1 MALLEQFTRRGL
13 LWAVIVAVLSTSAIA
28 AELLHGE
35 ASRVGD
41 GDTFT
46 LSAQTR
52 IRLFGIDAPE
62 LNQKCK
68 RDNACEPCGQEARD
82 ALASLAQGDLICEP
96 RGKSYDRTVARCVVG
111 DKDLAFEMI
120 KAGQA
125 KVYGQ
130 YIKKRDP
137 LRAMYLD
144 AEAKA
149 KKEKV
154 GIWASEMIP
163 PDQWRR
169 NRARLECER

>member
-1 MALLEQFTRRGL
+1 MAPFEQITRRVL
-13 LWAVIVAVLSTSAIA
+13 LGTVIVAALSTSAIA
-28 AELLHGE
+28 AALLHGE
-35 ASRVGD
+35 ASRVSD

-46 LSAQTR
+46 LSSETR

-62 LNQKCK
+62 LNQKCR
-68 RDNACEPCGQEARD
+68 RDNACEPCGQRSRD
-82 ALASLAQGDLICEP
+82 ALATVAQGDLICER

-111 DKDLAFEMI
+111 DKDLALEMI
-120 KAGQA
+120 KAGHA
-125 KVYGQ
+125 MVYGQ

-154 GIWASEMIP
+154 GIWATEMIP

>member
-1 MALLEQFTRRGL
+1 MAPFEQFVRRGL
-13 LWAVIVAVLSTSAIA
+13 ICITVLAVLSASSFA
-28 AELLHGE
+28 AELLHGQ
-35 ASRVGD
+35 ASRVSD

-46 LSAQTR
+46 LSSETR

-68 RDNACEPCGQEARD
+68 RDNACEPCGQMSRD
-82 ALASLAQGDLICEP
+82 ALASLTQGNLICEP
-96 RGKSYDRTVARCVVG
+96 RGKSYDRVVARCVVG
-111 DKDLAFEMI
+111 DKDIALEMI
-120 KAGQA
+120 KSGHAM
-125 KVYGQ
+125 VYGQ
-130 YIKKRDP
+130 YVKKRDL

-154 GIWASEMIP
+154 GIWATEMIP

>member
-1 MALLEQFTRRGL
+1 MAPFEQFMRRGL
-13 LWAVIVAVLSTSAIA
+13 LWALIVAVLSTSAIA
-28 AELLHGE
+28 AALLHGE
-35 ASRVGD
+35 ASRVSD

-46 LSAQTR
+46 LSSQTR

-68 RDNACEPCGQEARD
+68 RENACEPCGPMSRD
-82 ALASLAQGDLICEP
+82 ALASFAQGDLICEP
-96 RGKSYDRTVARCVVG
+96 RGKSYDRVVARCVVG
-111 DKDLAFEMI
+111 DKDIALEMI
-120 KAGQA
+120 KAGHA
-125 KVYGQ
+125 MVYGQ

-149 KKEKV
+149 QKEMI
-154 GIWASEMIP
+154 GIWASELIP

>member
-1 MALLEQFTRRGL
+1 MAAFQQLTRRVL
-13 LWAVIVAVLSTSAIA
+13 LGTVIVAVLSTSAIA
-28 AELLHGE
+28 AAVLYGE
-35 ASRVGD
+35 ASRVSD

-46 LSAQTR
+46 LSSETR

-68 RDNACEPCGQEARD
+68 RDNACEPCGQISRA
-82 ALASLAQGDLICEP
+82 ALATLAQGDLICEP
-96 RGKSYDRTVARCVVG
+96 RGKSYDRVVARCVVG
-111 DKDLAFEMI
+111 DKDIALELI
-120 KAGQA
+120 KAGHA
-125 KVYGQ
+125 MVYGQ

-149 KKEKV
+149 KKEKA

>member
-1 MALLEQFTRRGL
+1 MTAIGKFINRSLLCTF
-13 LWAVIVAVLSTSAIA
+13 VVAVLSASAFA

-35 ASRVGD
+35 ASRVSD

-46 LSAQTR
+46 LSSQTR

-68 RDNACEPCGQEARD
+68 RDSACEPCGQAARD
-82 ALASLAQGDLICEP
+82 ALASLTKGELICEP
-96 RGKSYDRTVARCVVG
+96 RGKSYDRIVARCVVG
-111 DKDLAFEMI
+111 DKDIALEMI
-120 KAGQA
+120 AAGQ
-125 KVYGQ
+125 VTVDGR

-149 KKEKV
+149 KKAKI

>member
-1 MALLEQFTRRGL
+1 MNLFEQFTRRTLFGTI
-13 LWAVIVAVLSTSAIA
+13 IVAVLSTSAIA
-28 AELLHGE
+28 AALLHGQ
-35 ASRVGD
+35 AVRVSD

-46 LSAQTR
+46 LSSQTR

-68 RDNACEPCGQEARD
+68 RDNACEPCGQTSRD
-82 ALASLAQGDLICEP
+82 ALVSLAQGGLICEP

-120 KAGQA
+120 KAGHA
-125 KVYGQ
+125 MVYGQ

-144 AEAKA
+144 SEAKA